1 MNKQQK
7 TNASRLVEQKKI
19 EFEFLSY
26 KPEEKDAID
35 GISVS
40 KKIGYPCEVVYK
52 TLVATT
58 GKKQQYY
65 VFVIPV
71 TGELDLKKA
80 AKVVGEKK
88 IEMIAVKEL
97 FGLTGY
103 VRGGCSPIGMKKQF
117 PTYIDV
123 SAEKFEFM
131 IISGGKIG
139 TQLKL
144 APYDLLQVCRAKF
157 ADVIY

>member
-1 MNKQQK
+1 MSKQPK
-7 TNASRLVEQKKI
+7 TNAARLVEQQKLKY
-19 EFEFLSY
+19 EFLSY
-26 KPEEKDAID
+26 QPDKDAVD

-40 KKIGYPCEVVYK
+40 EKIGYPYKVVYK

-58 GKKQQYY
+58 QGKNQYY

-71 TGELDLKKA
+71 AEELDLKKA

-88 IEMIAVKEL
+88 LEMIPVKDL

-103 VRGGCSPIGMKKQF
+103 TRGGCSPVGMKKWF
-117 PTYIDV
+117 PTYINV
-123 SAEKFEFM
+123 SAEELDF
-131 IISGGKIG
+131 IIVSGGKIG

-144 APYDLLQVCRAKF
+144 APRDLLQVCRAKF
-157 ADVIY
+157 ANITQ